1 MFHGSTVLFA
11 VRDISDSTG
20 CGLGRTK
27 GDERKMRVVWRQGY
41 ASGKAKNY
49 VRQGQIGDLLK
60 GEGTAFTQTR
70 SSRLIAFDSK
80 YAPQRHEQL
89 EAAQHVP
96 PPAQSI
102 STETKYNGLVSPRL
116 LEACRRPSMQYTNQ
130 PMDLPSFPSLPP
142 PSLCLLSSSSPS
154 SLRSR
159 AGSQGRPRRALVRSA
174 VLASIG
180 WAIPAVLSCDDR

>member
-60 GEGTAFTQTR
+60 GEGTAFTLTG

-116 LEACRRPSMQYTNQ
+116 LEACRRPSMQYTN
-130 PMDLPSFPSLPP
+130 
-142 PSLCLLSSSSPS
+142 
-154 SLRSR
+154 
-159 AGSQGRPRRALVRSA
+159 
-174 VLASIG
+174 
-180 WAIPAVLSCDDR
+180 